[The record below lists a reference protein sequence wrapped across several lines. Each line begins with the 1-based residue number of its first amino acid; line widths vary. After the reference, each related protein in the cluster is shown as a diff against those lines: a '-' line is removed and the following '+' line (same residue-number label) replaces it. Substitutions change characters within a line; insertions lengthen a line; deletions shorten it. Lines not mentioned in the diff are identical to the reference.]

1 MRTGPPAGAA
11 PRVGGRWQAGRVEL
25 FTGGL
30 EREGDYEGLE
40 LDDRDLT
47 GHDAREARFVDCA
60 FHHCVL
66 DGVRMARAHLV
77 DVSFVGVRADTL
89 DLADA
94 EWRDVALTDCR
105 LGAVRAFGGDLVRV
119 TVTGGKIDY
128 LNLRDATVREL
139 RIVGATIDDLDLAG
153 TTARDVVVEASRVRR
168 LDVARARL
176 THVDLRGA
184 DLARV
189 DGLDGLAGATISEEQ
204 LAALAPLLAAH
215 LGVVVR

>member
-1 MRTGPPAGAA
+1 MTTGPPAGAA

-66 DGVRMARAHLV
+66 DGVRMAPQLRQA
-77 DVSFVGVRADTL
+77 GITL
-89 DLADA
+89 A
-94 EWRDVALTDCR
+94 
-105 LGAVRAFGGDLVRV
+105 
-119 TVTGGKIDY
+119 GGKVDY